1 MEVNPTYHD
10 PQGRTTCGEFSVS
23 GNFPSLRK
31 LLVPRSKLNDWVV
44 RQRRSYLSSS
54 HSYSSSYSSSSL
66 SSHEYVSVSSLVES
80 AARVLIVFPSRL
92 SSTSLK
98 SCWKS

>member
-1 MEVNPTYHD
+1 MEINQTYHD
-10 PQGRTTCGEFSVS
+10 HQGRTTFGALSLS

-31 LLVPRSKLNDWVV
+31 LLVPRSQLNDWVV
-44 RQRRSYLSSS
+44 RQRRSYLWSS

-92 SSTSLK
+92 SITSLK
-98 SCWKS
+98 SSWKS